1 MTEPAA
7 LMFAAYVRAPL
18 PLPALRTAVAR
29 AMAMDEAALWALDDE
44 GAPSSAC
51 FIDVQPLDGAFA
63 WAVNLYLRH
72 LPAGAPTTDLQLAQ
86 RLAGIL
92 RSDVL
97 ADHGGP
103 YGEWALACADGQTF
117 IVHERLGEDE
127 GFWIHEEPTTWR
139 PLGG

>member
-1 MTEPAA
+1 
-7 LMFAAYVRAPL
+7 
-18 PLPALRTAVAR
+18 
-29 AMAMDEAALWALDDE
+29 
-44 GAPSSAC
+44 
-51 FIDVQPLDGAFA
+51 
-63 WAVNLYLRH
+63 
-72 LPAGAPTTDLQLAQ
+72 
-86 RLAGIL
+86 L